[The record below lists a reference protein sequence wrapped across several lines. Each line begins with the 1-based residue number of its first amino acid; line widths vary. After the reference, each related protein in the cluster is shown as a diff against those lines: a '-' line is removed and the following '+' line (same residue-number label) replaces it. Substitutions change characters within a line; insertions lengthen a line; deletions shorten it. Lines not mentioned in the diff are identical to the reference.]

1 MSNNTEQ
8 TYTIADDSWNPWAIE
23 NLTEADIFSLP
34 GLLGIDPDKM
44 TIDALGRVFYDGK
57 KIGQANE

>member
-1 MSNNTEQ
+1 MSNSNEQ
-8 TYTIADDSWNPWAIE
+8 TYTIFDDSWNPSAIAD
-23 NLTEADIFSLP
+23 LTESDVFSLP
-34 GLLGIDPDKM
+34 ELIGLNPKKM